1 VFESHCY
8 SGFEYEKAE
17 DMTLTKLDK
26 WIYHITTVPA
36 WQAAQQQDSYGHP
49 SLETEGFI
57 HCSYRHQVAET
68 AQVHFKGQ
76 TELLLL
82 RIDPTRLKA
91 ELKAE
96 VSRSGAAFPH
106 LYGPLNLDAVERMCP
121 FDLPMVEQAL
131 QSLEQ

>member
-1 VFESHCY
+1 
-8 SGFEYEKAE
+8 
-17 DMTLTKLDK
+17 MTETGPNK

-36 WQAAQQQDSYGHP
+36 WQAAQQQDSYVHP

-57 HCSYRHQVAET
+57 HCSYRHQVTET
-68 AQVHFKGQ
+68 AQIYFKGK

-106 LYGPLNLDAVERMCP
+106 LYGPLNVDAVEKVHP
-121 FDLPMVEQAL
+121 FELQTVEEVL